1 MQCMHAMSIA
11 NEQSK
16 LLFLFF
22 RWRVNRVSILS
33 DDQWNTAKKLFGE
46 FAVKFF
52 PEPNDLVP
60 QFLAL
65 DNDVNVRMVDLL
77 ADIPIRLDPPPLKK
91 PRLAVPPPD
100 GAAAPAVA
108 VDAAPRDR
116 GHKDRMGWM
125 ALDMDGEQEEER
137 HDEKED
143 DQTDTGKLRLGWI
156 VIMGQVLMWDNAD
169 SQPSIQ
175 RSKLYLTFP
184 RLSMLARRFLC
195 ILPSSAPS
203 ERVWSGFGHIIDKNS
218 STIDSTLA
226 AQIMFLRAN
235 KDMLESIPLS

>member
-1 MQCMHAMSIA
+1 M
-11 NEQSK
+11 
-16 LLFLFF
+16 
-22 RWRVNRVSILS
+22 NRVSILS

-116 GHKDRMGWM
+116 GHKTGWAGWHLTWTGNRKRSSTM
-125 ALDMDGEQEEER
+125 RRKMIM
-137 HDEKED
+137 
-143 DQTDTGKLRLGWI
+143 TYTGKLRLGWI

-175 RSKLYLTFP
+175 WSKLYLTFP